1 MSEPSTTDTAR
12 RLWIVD
18 DSPVEAAITQK
29 ALGDRY
35 QYEVFS
41 DGSVV
46 VERLASGRE
55 QPDALLLDWVMPGM
69 SGDEVTRFLRS
80 RPDTKDLPIILVTA
94 SRVETSDIVTGLALG
109 ANDYVARPFAPEE
122 LRARVDA
129 VIRMRRAAQVA
140 ARERS
145 RLATINQLGRS
156 LFRAG
161 SDVAQILEVLV
172 GTVTESLCDGCSI
185 LLLPGELPEVFVSR
199 HRQDPSGQALAAIA
213 TVADPVVH
221 SFTGSDHARA
231 SLPPIYHSYIDR
243 FGLRGLAILP
253 FPILSPVQG
262 VVTVTRDGDSEPF
275 DADDLAMIE
284 TCIEYAALGVQKAV
298 RFETERTARDQLNAV
313 LENLPLGIITTNQ
326 SGAITL
332 SNSAARAMIPGLEH
346 ARHSVDVHALAEW
359 LDVDGRALAHPELAS
374 HRELVMKRGDTTTN
388 LAITSVPL
396 PSARGATAG
405 SVTVLQDVTRE
416 RATTHEREQIARFTQ
431 RLLGI
436 VGHDLRSPLGAFV
449 AGLGL
454 LEMRREGQS
463 IAPIVQRL
471 QSSARRMTR
480 IVDQLLDVTRA
491 TLGAGIQIER
501 RPANLL
507 SLVRTVVDEI
517 RAHQP
522 DAQISVLH
530 EGKLD
535 GNWDPDRLEQVLA
548 NLLTN
553 AVYYGRPGA
562 PIVVELSGAANQVSV
577 AVRNELRD
585 RPIPPDVLAVLFDPH
600 RRGGEARHNAAG
612 LGLGLYIVQQ
622 IVHAHRG
629 VIIAHSDNGG
639 TEFRVTLP
647 T

>member
-1 MSEPSTTDTAR
+1 MSEPSTDKAR

-18 DSPVEAAITQK
+18 DSPLEAAVTVK

-35 QYEVFS
+35 EYEVFN

-46 VERLASGRE
+46 VERLGSGRE

-80 RPDTKDLPIILVTA
+80 QPETKDLPIILVTA

-122 LRARVDA
+122 LRARVDS
-129 VIRMRRAAQVA
+129 VIRARRAAEGA

-156 LFRAG
+156 LFRSG
-161 SDVAQILEVLV
+161 TDVAQILEVLV
-172 GTVTESLCDGCSI
+172 DTLTESLCDGCSI

-199 HRQDPSGQALAAIA
+199 HRGEARGEALSQIAA
-213 TVADPVVH
+213 VADPAIH
-221 SFTGSDHARA
+221 AFASSAQARA
-231 SLPPIYHSYIDR
+231 TLPPAYHSYIDR

-298 RFETERTARDQLNAV
+298 RYETERTARDQLNAV
-313 LENLPLGIITTNQ
+313 LENLPLGIIATTDA
-326 SGAITL
+326 GTITL
-332 SNSAARAMIPGLEH
+332 SNSTARRMIPGLEH
-346 ARHSVDVHALAEW
+346 AHHVADLYGLADWIDAE
-359 LDVDGRALAHPELAS
+359 GRPLGQWELSAQ
-374 HRELVMKRGDTTTN
+374 RELIMRRGDTTTHF
-388 LAITSVPL
+388 AITSVPL
-396 PSARGATAG
+396 PRGRGATVGA
-405 SVTVLQDVTRE
+405 VTVLQDVTRE
-416 RATTHEREQIARFTQ
+416 RATAHEREQISRFTQ

-449 AGLGL
+449 AGLSL
-454 LEMRREGQS
+454 LEMRGDSQPVQ
-463 IAPIVQRL
+463 PIVQRL

-491 TLGAGIQIER
+491 TLGTGIQIDR
-501 RPANLL
+501 RPTNLGT
-507 SLVRTVVDEI
+507 LVRGVVDEI
-517 RAHQP
+517 RVQQP
-522 DAQISVLH
+522 DAKISVV
-530 EGKLD
+530 GD
-535 GNWDPDRLEQVLA
+535 GEISGHWDPDRLEQVLS

-553 AVYYGRPGA
+553 ALYYGRPGA
-562 PIVVELSGAANQVSV
+562 PIVVEIARASQQVSIV
-577 AVRNELRD
+577 VKNELRD

-629 VIIAHSDNGG
+629 VIVAHSDNGG

-647 T
+647 E

>member
-1 MSEPSTTDTAR
+1 VSDSPNAEKAR

-18 DSPVEAAITQK
+18 DSPMEAAITQK

-35 QYEVFS
+35 EYEVFA
-41 DGSVV
+41 DGSMV
-46 VERLASGRE
+46 VERLAGGRE

-80 RPDTKDLPIILVTA
+80 RPETKELPIILVTA

-129 VIRMRRAAQVA
+129 VIRMRRAAQIA

-145 RLATINQLGRS
+145 RLATINQLGRT
-156 LFRAG
+156 LFRSG
-161 SDVAQILEVLV
+161 TDVAQILHVLV
-172 GTVTESLCDGCSI
+172 GTLTDSLCDGCSV
-185 LLLPGELPEVFVSR
+185 LLLPGELPEVFVSHHKGDLR
-199 HRQDPSGQALAAIA
+199 GEAIA
-213 TVADPVVH
+213 SISTVADPAVH
-221 SFTGSDHARA
+221 AFSSSQHARA
-231 SLPPIYHSYIDR
+231 TLPPAYHPYIDR
-243 FGLRGLAILP
+243 FGLRGLAIMP
-253 FPILSPVQG
+253 FPILSPIQG
-262 VVTVTRDGDSEPF
+262 VVTITRDGNGEPF
-275 DADDLAMIE
+275 DSDDISMIE

-298 RFETERTARDQLNAV
+298 RYETERTARDQLNAV
-313 LENLPLGIITTNQ
+313 LENLPVGIITTNQ
-326 SGAITL
+326 SGAITM
-332 SNSAARAMIPGLEH
+332 SNAAARAMITGLEQ
-346 ARHSVDVHALAEW
+346 AAHSADVYALAEW
-359 LDVDGRALAHPELAS
+359 LDAEGRTLAQHELAAQ
-374 HRELVMKRGDTTTN
+374 RELLMRRGDVTTH

-396 PSARGATAG
+396 PAARGTIAG
-405 SVTVLQDVTRE
+405 TVTVLQDVTRA
-416 RATTHEREQIARFTQ
+416 RATENEREQIARFTQ

-454 LEMRREGQS
+454 IEMRGEGQPVT
-463 IAPIVQRL
+463 PIVKRL
-471 QSSARRMTR
+471 QSSAHRMTR

-501 RPANLL
+501 RPSNLL
-507 SLVRTVVDEI
+507 SIVRNVVDEI
-517 RAHQP
+517 KVQQP
-522 DAQISVLH
+522 EATITVLQS
-530 EGKLD
+530 GDLD
-535 GNWDPDRLEQVLA
+535 GRWDPDRLSQVIS

-562 PIVVELSGAANQVSV
+562 PIVVELSRVADQVSV

-600 RRGGEARHNAAG
+600 RRGGESRHNAAG

-629 VIIAHSDNGG
+629 VIVAHSDADG

-647 T
+647 V

>member
-1 MSEPSTTDTAR
+1 MSEPSPSKAR

-18 DSPVEAAITQK
+18 DSPLEAAVTVK
-29 ALGDRY
+29 ALGDGY
-35 QYEVFS
+35 EYEVFN

-46 VERLASGRE
+46 VERLGSGRP

-80 RPDTKDLPIILVTA
+80 QPDTKELPIILVTA

-122 LRARVDA
+122 LRARVDS
-129 VIRMRRAAQVA
+129 VIRTRRAAQLA
-140 ARERS
+140 ARERR
-145 RLATINQLGRS
+145 RLATINQLGRT
-156 LFRAG
+156 LFRSG
-161 SDVAQILEVLV
+161 TDVQHILEVLV
-172 GTVTESLCDGCSI
+172 DTLTESLCDGCSI

-199 HRQDPSGQALAAIA
+199 HRGEQRGEGLSEIA
-213 TVADPVVH
+213 SVADPAIH
-221 SFTGSDHARA
+221 AFASSEDARA
-231 SLPPIYHSYIDR
+231 KLPPAYHSYIDR

-262 VVTVTRDGDSEPF
+262 VVTVTRDGTAEPF
-275 DADDLAMIE
+275 DPDDLAMIE

-313 LENLPLGIITTNQ
+313 LENLPLGIIATTEA
-326 SGAITL
+326 GAITL
-332 SNSAARAMIPGLEH
+332 SNGAGRAMIPGLEH
-346 ARHSVDVHALAEW
+346 ARHVSELYTLAEW
-359 LDVDGRALAHPELAS
+359 LDADGHALVQWEFGTL
-374 HRELVMKRGDTTTN
+374 RELVMRRGDTSTQF
-388 LAITSVPL
+388 AITSVPL
-396 PSARGATAG
+396 PRGRG
-405 SVTVLQDVTRE
+405 STVGAVTVLQDVTRD
-416 RATTHEREQIARFTQ
+416 RANAHEREQFARFTQ

-449 AGLGL
+449 AGLSL
-454 LEMRREGQS
+454 LEMRGESQS
-463 IAPIVQRL
+463 VTPIVQRL
-471 QSSARRMTR
+471 KSSARRMTR

-491 TLGAGIQIER
+491 TVGAGIQIDR
-501 RPANLL
+501 RPTDLGA
-507 SLVRTVVDEI
+507 LVKSVIDEIKAQQPDTQITVVGDI
-517 RAHQP
+517 DVA
-522 DAQISVLH
+522 
-530 EGKLD
+530 GK
-535 GNWDPDRLEQVLA
+535 WDPERLEQVLA

-562 PIVVELSGAANQVSV
+562 PIVIELARSSEQVSI
-577 AVRNELRD
+577 AVKNELRD
-585 RPIPPDVLAVLFDPH
+585 KPIPPDVLAVLFDPH

-629 VIIAHSDNGG
+629 VIVAHSDHRG

-647 T
+647 E